1 VVATTKSP
9 TLQVRY
15 VKKKFITPSSISIKR
30 EHVMVLLLFLGL
42 ICERLTPGFINLF
55 YVVEGE
61 TV

>member
-1 VVATTKSP
+1 
-9 TLQVRY
+9 
-15 VKKKFITPSSISIKR
+15 
-30 EHVMVLLLFLGL
+30 MVLLLFLGL